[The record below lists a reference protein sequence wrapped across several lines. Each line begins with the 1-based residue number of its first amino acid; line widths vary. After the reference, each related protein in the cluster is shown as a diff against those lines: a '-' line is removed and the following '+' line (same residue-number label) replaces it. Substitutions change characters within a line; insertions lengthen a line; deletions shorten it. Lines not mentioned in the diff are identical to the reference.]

1 MVRCRIPAVTAALMF
16 AAGSALGIVPP
27 VGAASNW
34 TIVGS
39 PTPTALHTD
48 GVLYSVS
55 CTGAKSC
62 FAVGNSVAT
71 EQNEPL
77 AERWNGSA
85 WSIVKV
91 QGTGALSMLQSVSCT
106 SAINC
111 YAVGDDEGRSVVERW
126 NGAKWSYIAAA
137 ATGGGLRSVSCTS
150 TTSCFAVGHTNTN
163 PKETLIERWNGTKW
177 IATASTNP
185 GGDYLN
191 SVSCTSASSC
201 LAIGNNSSFTERW
214 DGKTW
219 TLLSGLKTLP
229 TNPSLYGLSCTS
241 ATFCVAVGWHRDSQT
256 AIEVWNGSDW
266 SLVTSPNP
274 PHFYG
279 GVLNAVSC
287 TSTTRCVAA
296 GADIYLNSNGK
307 GGGKETNG
315 GSLIEEWDGTRWTI
329 VPTPRPATGGGTFL
343 GVSCLDPSG
352 CFAVGYVHHNRTLTE
367 HS

>member
-1 MVRCRIPAVTAALMF
+1 MVRCRIPAVTTALIFM
-16 AAGSALGIVPP
+16 AGTALGFVPP

-34 TIVGS
+34 TIVAS
-39 PTPTALHTD
+39 PTPDTG
-48 GVLYSVS
+48 GVLNSVS
-55 CTGAKSC
+55 CTSAKSC
-62 FAVGNSVAT
+62 LAVGISAPT
-71 EQNEPL
+71 RQRKPL
-77 AERWNGSA
+77 AERWNGSI
-85 WSIVKV
+85 WSIVPAPS
-91 QGTGALSMLQSVSCT
+91 TGDLSRLSSVSCT
-106 SAINC
+106 SATNC
-111 YAVGDDEGRSVVERW
+111 FAVGSNDIQIQSLVERW
-126 NGAKWSYIAAA
+126 NGAKWSYMPTAASP
-137 ATGGGLRSVSCTS
+137 GGLQSVSCAS

-177 IATASTNP
+177 MATASTNP

-191 SVSCTSASSC
+191 SVSCTSARSC
-201 LAIGNNSSFTERW
+201 LAIGNNSSLTERW
-214 DGKTW
+214 DGKRW
-219 TLLSGLKTLP
+219 TLLTGLKLLP
-229 TNPSLYGLSCTS
+229 TNPGLSGLSCTS